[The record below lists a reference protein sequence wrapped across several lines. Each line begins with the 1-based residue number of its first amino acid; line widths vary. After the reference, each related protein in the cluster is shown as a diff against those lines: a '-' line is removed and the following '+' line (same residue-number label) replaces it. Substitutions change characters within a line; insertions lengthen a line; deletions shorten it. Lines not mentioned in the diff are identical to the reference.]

1 MDTVEILINK
11 GVDLNCLNLVS
22 TKRISLKTYI
32 YIYICLLVCIFHFN
46 VYFTYVQRMQSPIHI
61 AAEMGHTEIC
71 ELLLASGANIEQ
83 REQVERLIPCDM
95 EFFFHFVFFIFFF
108 IFQSGRTPLYIAAR
122 GSFTAIVDMII
133 KTARLDY
140 PTPVSSLFD

>member
-1 MDTVEILINK
+1 MI
-11 GVDLNCLNLVS
+11 DLL
-22 TKRISLKTYI
+22 RYGI
-32 YIYICLLVCIFHFN
+32 
-46 VYFTYVQRMQSPIHI
+46 
-61 AAEMGHTEIC
+61 
-71 ELLLASGANIEQ
+71 
-83 REQVERLIPCDM
+83 
-95 EFFFHFVFFIFFF
+95 FFHFIFFKLLRYVN